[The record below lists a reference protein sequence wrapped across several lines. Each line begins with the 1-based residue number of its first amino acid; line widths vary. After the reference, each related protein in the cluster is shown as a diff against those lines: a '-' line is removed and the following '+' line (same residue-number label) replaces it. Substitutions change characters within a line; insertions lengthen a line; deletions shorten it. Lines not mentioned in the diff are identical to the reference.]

1 MPANDETSPP
11 VQALKPYLRQSALSC
26 RASVSAEDRQAF
38 AEQLAIRGV
47 ALARRAM
54 VRTVALYWP
63 IGDEADPRLLLQALD
78 YHEFTTV
85 LPVTVGR
92 GRPLVFR
99 KWKWGQPMVE
109 GPMRIPEPSPRLPEA
124 QPDLLFVPL
133 AAFDRRGFRIGY
145 GAGHYDATLQKL
157 RATRAVPAIGIAF
170 ACQEIDRVPHEPHD
184 QPLDII
190 FTERETIDCSIA
202 FSDPLDRKDA

>member
-1 MPANDETSPP
+1 MPASNDTSPP
-11 VQALKPYLRQSALSC
+11 VQASKPELRRSALSC
-26 RASVSAEDRQAF
+26 RAGVTESERQAF

-47 ALARRAM
+47 ELARRAM
-54 VRTVALYWP
+54 TRTVALYWP
-63 IGDEADPRLLLQALD
+63 IGEEADPRLLLQALG
-78 YHEFTTV
+78 YHEFTTL

-92 GRPLVFR
+92 GQPLVFR
-99 KWKWGQPMVE
+99 KWKWGQPLVE

-157 RATRAVPAIGIAF
+157 RAQRAVAAIGIAF
-170 ACQEIDRVPHEPHD
+170 ACQEIERVPHEPHD
-184 QPLDII
+184 QPLDIVL
-190 FTERETIDCSIA
+190 TERETIDCSLA
-202 FSDPLDRKDA
+202 WQ

>member
-1 MPANDETSPP
+1 MPGTDETSSQYP
-11 VQALKPYLRQSALSC
+11 VSGPAQDAASKASLRRLALSC
-26 RASVSAEDRQAF
+26 RAGVTEADRRTF

-47 ALARRAM
+47 ELARRAM

-78 YHEFTTV
+78 YHEFTTA

-92 GRPLVFR
+92 GQPLVFR
-99 KWKWGQPMVE
+99 KWKWGQPLVE
-109 GPMRIPEPSPRLPEA
+109 GQMRIPEPSPRLPET

-145 GAGHYDATLQKL
+145 GAGHYDVTLQKL
-157 RATRAVPAIGIAF
+157 RATRAVPAIGIGF
-170 ACQEIDRVPHEPHD
+170 ACQEIGRVPHESHD

-190 FTERETIDCSIA
+190 MTERETIDCSIA
-202 FSDPLDRKDA
+202 WK